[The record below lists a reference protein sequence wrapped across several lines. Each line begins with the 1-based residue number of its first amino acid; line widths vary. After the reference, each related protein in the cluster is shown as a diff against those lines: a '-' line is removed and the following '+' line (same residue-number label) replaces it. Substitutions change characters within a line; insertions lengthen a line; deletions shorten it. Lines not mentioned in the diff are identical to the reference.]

1 MLQNKGLRE
10 EQRRGREWK
19 KKKRREKFKW
29 RCRHRKSSPVA
40 GPLPNISPA
49 EAHGGQA
56 SPARKEKGFGV

>member
-1 MLQNKGLRE
+1 ME
-10 EQRRGREWK
+10 

-29 RCRHRKSSPVA
+29 RCFVYKKGRKSSPVA